1 MTIERILCCLAL
13 TLPLLGCG
21 GEDGLK
27 TCRVDT
33 PASLPLLPVWR
44 PAVEARLNGTRV
56 VLLVDT
62 GAQISMITPTAA
74 EHYGLAADPD
84 RPPMWIQGVGGTEL
98 APVVTVHRIELGGGR
113 ARDLDLPVA
122 SSLTGSIGGLPVFGL
137 FGADF
142 LSNYDV
148 DIDVPGHHLAL
159 HSLRGCGARI
169 LPFDGAFEVPFR
181 LEDTAIVV
189 DLKVNGVP
197 VTAQLDTGAPRTLVK
212 QSDAERIGV
221 TGEALAADR
230 QSGRRV
236 HETFEEVNERVHRF
250 RSLEI
255 GAETMNNFPFNV
267 ARIGTKYTLLG
278 DDFLHFNRVWVS
290 YPLRTLFIQP
300 AVGNKMVQ
308 VK

>member
-1 MTIERILCCLAL
+1 MTTGRIACCLAVS
-13 TLPLLGCG
+13 LLLAGCAGDG
-21 GEDGLK
+21 GPT
-27 TCRVDT
+27 TCSVNTVVD
-33 PASLPLLPVWR
+33 LPLLPVWR

-56 VLLVDT
+56 VLLLDT

-74 EHYGLAADPD
+74 EHYGLVADPD
-84 RPPMWIQGVGGTEL
+84 RPPMWIRGVGGTEV
-98 APVVTVHRIELGGGR
+98 APVVTVHRLELGGGR

-122 SSLTGSIGGLPVFGL
+122 SSLKGSIGGLPVFGL

-148 DIDVPGHHLAL
+148 DIDVPKRHLAL
-159 HSLRGCGARI
+159 HTLRGCGARI

-189 DLKVNGVP
+189 DLKLNGVA
-197 VTAQLDTGAPRTLVK
+197 VTAVLDTGAPRTLVK
-212 QSDAERIGV
+212 RSDAERIGV
-221 TGEALAADR
+221 TREALSADR
-230 QSGRRV
+230 QVGRRV
-236 HETFEEVNERVHRF
+236 HDTFEEVDERVHRF

-267 ARIGTKYTLLG
+267 ADSEARYTLLG

-308 VK
+308 VR